1 MTDNQE
7 TRRQRRVVRL
17 TMEPGRQEELR
28 TALLDL
34 RKETLEEPACAE
46 FDFYRSLA
54 DDAAFL
60 LVEDFTDSAALDEH
74 LAKPYTQA
82 FFKLGFLKSAE
93 PISREW
99 LA

>member
-1 MTDNQE
+1 MTDNRE
-7 TRRQRRVVRL
+7 TRRLRRVVRL
-17 TMEPGRQEELR
+17 TMEAGRQEELHA
-28 TALLDL
+28 ALLDL
-34 RKETLEEPACAE
+34 RRETLEEPACAE

-60 LVEDFTDSAALDEH
+60 LVEDFADSAALEEH

-82 FFKLGFLKSAE
+82 FFKRGFLKSAE
-93 PISREW
+93 SISREW

>member
-28 TALLDL
+28 AALLDL
-34 RKETLEEPACAE
+34 RKETLEEPTCAE

-54 DDAAFL
+54 DEAAFL
-60 LVEDFTDSAALDEH
+60 LVEDFADSAALEEH
-74 LAKPYTQA
+74 LARPYTQD
-82 FFKLGFLKSAE
+82 FFKLGFLKSAV